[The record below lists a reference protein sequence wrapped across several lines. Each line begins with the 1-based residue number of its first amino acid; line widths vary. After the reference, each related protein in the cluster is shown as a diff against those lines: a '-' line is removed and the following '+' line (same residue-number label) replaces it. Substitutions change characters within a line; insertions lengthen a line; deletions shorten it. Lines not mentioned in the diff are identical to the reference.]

1 MQYGNSVD
9 NIGETI
15 AAGVYRYLDAMFI
28 GKLLVTAV
36 IITFGLVVSIRA
48 RKDPQQVYWTNMIN
62 LWMGRNS
69 WGVFL
74 ILFNLWFLTYLVGF
88 LAPVIQQLER
98 TLAAMTPHLL
108 AGHAPRALM
117 KV

>member
-1 MQYGNSVD
+1 MDKVND
-9 NIGETI
+9 IGETL
-15 AAGVYRYLDAMFI
+15 AEGVYRYMDAMLI
-28 GKLLVTAV
+28 GKLLVSAT
-36 IITFGLVVSIRA
+36 IIIFGLVVSIRA

-88 LAPVIQQLER
+88 LAPVIRQLER
-98 TLAAMTPHLL
+98 TLAAMPPHLL
-108 AGHAPRALM
+108 SAHVPRTVAAKM
-117 KV
+117 

>member
-1 MQYGNSVD
+1 MDQVD
-9 NIGETI
+9 NIGETLTL
-15 AAGVYRYLDAMFI
+15 GLYRYMDAMFI
-28 GKLLVTAV
+28 GKLLVTV
-36 IITFGLVVSIRA
+36 IIIIFGLVVSIKA

-88 LAPVIQQLER
+88 LAPVIRQLER
-98 TLAAMTPHLL
+98 TLVALSPQLL
-108 AGHAPRALM
+108 AHVPRA
-117 KV
+117 KA